1 MKRLAL
7 ALLGSFLIA
16 ASLRAD
22 APCASTYDK
31 AKAAIVAARVGRG
44 LEMKLLTKVDDAWRA
59 YRSGKKNAQK
69 DALHDL
75 DVALGL
81 LDKNSTKQ
89 LPADI
94 RTTVT
99 DAITAFHH
107 CIETGAV
114 TTASLT
120 VRVTRPSIDT
130 PGATVLVAGAI
141 VRVNGVEVATT
152 ATSGQVTV
160 DVPAGETAIE
170 AVVYPMEAAA
180 TGVTLAAGTAQ
191 TVELRLTDSEPEE
204 NTQLG
209 LDEAPD
215 GVLPA
220 SFGSFTLRFLDPTG
234 ARVALR
240 SIEEVQLRRSDGSG
254 WTYWPEAFRVA
265 VDGSLQPADLAN
277 WRTVLTNQS
286 GRLEL
291 GVSAI
296 DTRGRV
302 HQGTFIFYL
311 GSVAVEGHLVAPPSN
326 PALPIGGIP
335 VFASI
340 LNTDVVFRAVTA
352 ADGSFTFPSLPRGNL
367 ELDVTTVGA
376 DGKTYY
382 GDAVVTLTGDVRI
395 FVNLLYT
402 TDKMNGVPLFRT
414 EPLTRSLS
422 AATDTV
428 SRTTPPERARMGS
441 LGFPVA
447 LAPVATA
454 ETNSVTVLVS
464 SAGQDVPVTKAARSP
479 SRRARAR
486 SFSAI
491 A

>member
-1 MKRLAL
+1 MSPQLLASVERYERVSREDSLKRWVIAV
-7 ALLGSFLIA
+7 LGSLFVV

-22 APCASTYDK
+22 VPCANTYEK
-31 AKAAIVAARVGRG
+31 AKAAIVTARVGRG
-44 LEMKLLTKVDDAWRA
+44 LEMKLLTKVEDAWRI
-59 YRSGKKNAQK
+59 YRSGKKNARK

-89 LPADI
+89 LPSDVGAS
-94 RTTVT
+94 VT

-152 ATSGQVTV
+152 GASGQVTV
-160 DVPAGETAIE
+160 DVPAGDAGID
-170 AVVYPMEAAA
+170 AVVYPMEAAS
-180 TGVTLAAGTAQ
+180 TSVTLAQGTAQ
-191 TVELRLTDSEPEE
+191 TVELRLVDSEPEE
-204 NTQLG
+204 NTQLV

-220 SFGSFTLRFLDPTG
+220 NFGSFTLRFLDPAG
-234 ARVALR
+234 AHVTLR

-265 VDGSLQPADLAN
+265 AADGSLQPVDLAS
-277 WRTVLTNQS
+277 WRTALTNQG

-296 DTRGRV
+296 DSGGRV
-302 HQGTFIFYL
+302 HQGSYTFYL
-311 GSVAVEGHLVAPPSN
+311 GSITVEGHLAAPPSN
-326 PALPIGGIP
+326 PALPVGGVP
-335 VFASI
+335 VFASV
-340 LNTDVVFRAVTA
+340 LNTDVVFRTVTA
-352 ADGSFTFPSLPRGNL
+352 ADGSFTFPALPRGNL
-367 ELDVTTVGA
+367 ELDATSIGA

-382 GDAVVTLTGDVRI
+382 GDAVVTLTSNVRI
-395 FVNLLYT
+395 YVNLLYT

-414 EPLTRSLS
+414 EPIAQAR
-422 AATDTV
+422 
-428 SRTTPPERARMGS
+428 RTA
-441 LGFPVA
+441 
-447 LAPVATA
+447 
-454 ETNSVTVLVS
+454 S
-464 SAGQDVPVTKAARSP
+464 SARPGRNAPEWVPWFFRSRW
-479 SRRARAR
+479 RRWPPLRR
-486 SFSAI
+486 TR
-491 A
+491 